1 MTTTKLRLD
10 LITPAAKET
19 PHLYCEFHIGLYDSH
34 EEIKE
39 AIPRVIKHL
48 TDEMAEGI
56 NSWNLTEAELHGA
69 TFDVFSMDTVSGN
82 LTKLYALNQQLQQIE
97 SVSE

>member
-1 MTTTKLRLD
+1 MTTKLRLY
-10 LITPAAKET
+10 LITPPVPGD

-69 TFDVFSMDTVSGN
+69 TFDVFSIDYDSGN
-82 LTKLYALNQQLQQIE
+82 RTKLYALNQQLQQVE